1 MPLPQG
7 MTLQRGFGDH
17 TVWVVGPGGR
27 YALKNP
33 AEAAKLVGQGWVN
46 EIQDV
51 LPGSFEGVPEFG
63 SMDQALRATPA
74 PGATPLGGKT
84 PMYGGQPLQAGS
96 APGVGGTD
104 FGSAYNRANQYNNQL
119 YGNILQGYQNVLRD
133 QQQAQQGVREG
144 YGQLQQQVMGQLS
157 GVEDAQ
163 RQAIADQYQQGYG
176 QLQQQMAGRGLGN
189 TTIGANLQRGLMAD
203 RSRADTALT
212 GEMGRLRAGVTSD
225 LGQAGLGYGGQ
236 ALRDNAALSGQ
247 QFDWMAG
254 TKMDTPDPLGYAGL
268 SLQRQKLDA
277 DYMGGSTGRKE
288 ADGSFTITTVP
299 GVRFSF

>member
-1 MPLPQG
+1 MPLPPG

-33 AEAAKLVGQGWVN
+33 AEAAKLVGPGWVN
-46 EIQDV
+46 EVQDV
-51 LPGSFEGVPEFG
+51 LPGSYEGVPEFDA
-63 SMDQALRATPA
+63 MDKALRAA
-74 PGATPLGGKT
+74 PVAGATPLGGRQ
-84 PMYGGQPLQAGS
+84 PMYGGQPLQAGG

-104 FGSAYNRANQYNNQL
+104 FGSAYNRSNQYNNQL

-133 QQQAQQGVREG
+133 QQQAQQGV
-144 YGQLQQQVMGQLS
+144 
-157 GVEDAQ
+157 
-163 RQAIADQYQQGYG
+163 QQGYG
-176 QLQQQMAGRGLGN
+176 QLEQRMLDSLAGAENARKKEIDEQYKQGYGQIQQQMAARGLGG
-189 TTIGANLQRGLMAD
+189 TSVGANLQSQLLAG
-203 RSRADTALT
+203 TA
-212 GEMGRLRAGVTSD
+212 RAGNQ
-225 LGQAGLGYGGQ
+225 LAGEFAQQRAGIMGGIGQAGLGYGAQ

-254 TKMDTPDPLGYAGL
+254 TKMDLPDSLGYAGL
-268 SLQRQKLDA
+268 SLQGQKLNA

-288 ADGSFTITTVP
+288 ADGSFTINTKP